1 MPTRV
6 TSVLRVV
13 YRVVYSGLCSIY
25 VLVKV
30 PMVLFKI
37 IIMLFSLY
45 NDLAPDA
52 KLTKQS
58 ATTTLAESLKLGKQ
72 CRVSSN

>member
-1 MPTRV
+1 MFN
-6 TSVLRVV
+6 
-13 YRVVYSGLCSIY
+13 IY

-30 PMVLFKI
+30 LMVLFKI
-37 IIMLFSLY
+37 IIMLVSLN
-45 NDLAPDA
+45 NDLEPDA

-58 ATTTLAESLKLGKQ
+58 ATTTLAGSLKLGKQ